1 MSDGRHNGKYVPTMR
16 MTFSSKASRV
26 ISGWNWV
33 MGVAEL
39 EERTGSVGAI
49 IVIGPIRREDD
60 LIRSKSEKEG

>member
-1 MSDGRHNGKYVPTMR
+1 
-16 MTFSSKASRV
+16 
-26 ISGWNWV
+26 

-60 LIRSKSEKEG
+60 LIRLSQRRKDRSTTRGQQLGFQEPFMRNDGRIDSLETSSI